1 MHRLTKDVISAVVL
15 VIISGVVL
23 WETSGLNEMSA
34 VFPRTIGYILLVL
47 SLFYLV
53 KSIAKPT
60 YEKVFEGTDKRKV
73 LVMSL
78 GVLIY
83 AVLIWIIGF
92 LIASLCYLFS
102 IIWYLQGAKEEPK
115 RRIFRAGIASLSVS
129 VGFYF
134 IFKFLL
140 NVPLPLGILFDY

>member
-73 LVMSL
+73 LVMSI

-92 LIASLCYLFS
+92 LVASLCYLFS
-102 IIWYLQGAKEEPK
+102 IIWYLQGKQEGPK
-115 RRIFRAGIASLSVS
+115 KRIFRAGIASLSVS